1 MNVYCID
8 SGPLYLV
15 NKRLVVRVVALAF
28 SLNWLA
34 GCAEQ
39 DMSDLRNFVET
50 TKRTTP
56 VRKPDPAPEPVPYDP
71 FAYTAQGLK
80 DPFVVSPFA
89 QEEELS
95 MTQEVAMASG
105 GNYTGVRPDPNRVRE
120 ELEKYSLGS
129 LKMMGTMRVSGAGD
143 LWALILAPDGVV
155 HRVQK
160 NNYLGTNHGKIVG
173 LSEQR
178 VDLKEIVAD
187 GPGRWQEREAF
198 LSLTQ

>member
-187 GPGRWQEREAF
+187 GPGRWQERESF

>member
-1 MNVYCID
+1 MNAHSRPSCLTASVRNGLTLMAALIA
-8 SGPLYLV
+8 LV
-15 NKRLVVRVVALAF
+15 
-28 SLNWLA
+28 
-34 GCAEQ
+34 GCAQ
-39 DMSDLRNFVET
+39 RDLTEVQQFVEN

-56 VRKPDPAPEPVPYDP
+56 VKKPDPPPEIKPYMP
-71 FAYTAQGLK
+71 FAYTAQGIK
-80 DPFVVSPFA
+80 DPFLVAPFA
-89 QEEELS
+89 QEEELE
-95 MTQEVAMASG
+95 MTREAAAVLS

-129 LKMMGTMRVSGAGD
+129 LKMMGTFRMGNSRD
-143 LWALILAPDGVV
+143 LWALVLAPDGVV

-160 NNYLGTNHGKIVG
+160 NNYLGTNHGKILNVT
-173 LSEQR
+173 EQR

>member
-1 MNVYCID
+1 MLAMTPG
-8 SGPLYLV
+8 SGY
-15 NKRLVVRVVALAF
+15 K
-28 SLNWLA
+28 
-34 GCAEQ
+34 
-39 DMSDLRNFVET
+39 
-50 TKRTTP
+50 
-56 VRKPDPAPEPVPYDP
+56 
-71 FAYTAQGLK
+71 
-80 DPFVVSPFA
+80 
-89 QEEELS
+89 
-95 MTQEVAMASG
+95 
-105 GNYTGVRPDPNRVRE
+105 GVRPDPNRVRE

-160 NNYLGTNHGKIVG
+160 NNYLGSNHGKIVG
-173 LSEQR
+173 ISEQR